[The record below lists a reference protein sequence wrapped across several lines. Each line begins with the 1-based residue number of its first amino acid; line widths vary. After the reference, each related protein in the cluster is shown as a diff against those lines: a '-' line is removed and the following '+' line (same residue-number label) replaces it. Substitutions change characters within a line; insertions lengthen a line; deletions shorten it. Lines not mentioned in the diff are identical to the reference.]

1 MIPTTLLHLVPAQGN
16 STPDPDTVTPG
27 VWGFV
32 AILCVAVA
40 TILLVLDMLR
50 RVRRTRYRGEVR
62 EQIERER
69 AEREAASA
77 DAPAPPADPDTTTS

>member
-1 MIPTTLLHLVPAQGN
+1 MTPSILLHLVPAQGG

-32 AILCVAVA
+32 AILFVTVA
-40 TILLVLDMLR
+40 TILLILDMLR

-62 EQIERER
+62 EQLERER
-69 AEREAASA
+69 AALREPQ
-77 DAPAPPADPDTTTS
+77 DPADTAADTDPKD